1 MANTSRPWGFRPV
14 YTLQANVWNGAT
26 TLYAFSASDGTAAF
40 KGDTYK
46 IDSTYDT
53 TSLTDVLAPVIP
65 FITVTGGTITTTVF
79 RGAIVGFVPQP
90 EYNMI
95 ATASLGTMYRLAST
109 ARYAWCVQDPFVVYE
124 AEESGTNSYVSATN
138 NPVNKLL
145 DITAGSGSTTT
156 GVSGYTLTGA
166 AGGATTDK
174 PFRVLRATQR
184 IDNFASAA
192 SDTSPYW
199 HWDVMNDNSDLTT
212 NKVGV

>member
-1 MANTSRPWGFRPV
+1 MANVSRPWGFRPV
-14 YTLQANVWNGAT
+14 RHLQAAVWNGAT
-26 TLYAFSASDGTAAF
+26 ELYAFSASDATAAY
-40 KGDTYK
+40 KGDPVK

-53 TSLTDVLAPVIP
+53 TALTDVLAPVIP
-65 FITVTGGTITTTVF
+65 FITPTGSTITTTVF
-79 RGAIVGFVPQP
+79 RGVIAGFVPQP
-90 EYNMI
+90 EYNMT

-109 ARYAWCVQDPFVVYE
+109 ARYAWVVHDYNVIFE

-145 DITAGSGSTTT
+145 DITAAAGSATT

-174 PFRVLRATQR
+174 PFRVLRASQR
-184 IDNFASAA
+184 IDNFNSTA

-199 HWDVMNDNSDLTT
+199 HWDVMICNSDLATL
-212 NKVGV
+212 KIGV